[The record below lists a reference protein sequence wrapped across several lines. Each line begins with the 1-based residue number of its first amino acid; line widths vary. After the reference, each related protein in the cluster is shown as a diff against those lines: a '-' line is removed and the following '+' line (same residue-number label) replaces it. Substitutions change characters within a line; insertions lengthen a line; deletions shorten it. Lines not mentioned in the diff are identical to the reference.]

1 MRNVEQGSRQTMP
14 VRMGRDVGAGNAEV
28 TGRAEGRERAPRL
41 ARDRTAAAERPP
53 TPVTIEPGKPPASA
67 ELVED
72 CDSGKLYLRAYV
84 QGHYIWQPVETEDAA
99 AISDTGTWL
108 VDGALHDAY
117 WLNHGTYRRR
127 AGKFHAVR
135 QHASAA

>member
-1 MRNVEQGSRQTMP
+1 MRNVEQGSGQTMP
-14 VRMGRDVGAGNAEV
+14 VRIAPDVGTGDAEV
-28 TGRAEGRERAPRL
+28 AGLAERREQAPRL
-41 ARDRTAAAERPP
+41 TRDITAAERAP
-53 TPVTIEPGKPPASA
+53 TPVTIEPGKRPPASA

-84 QGHYIWQPVETEDAA
+84 QGHYIWQPVETEDAT

-108 VDGALHDAY
+108 VDGALHDVY

-127 AGKFHAVR
+127 AGQFHAVK
-135 QHASAA
+135 QQASAA